1 MQIRYITFTRTPAG
15 TYIKAETPKQHS
27 RAARNAQRR
36 AAAQEH
42 IGAIVAA
49 LDFFAMLGSAGSAD
63 CGTMPLGVC
72 LVWSLAGLAAL
83 ALGLYMAHAFYGQ
96 EAAAKWNK

>member
-36 AAAQEH
+36 AALTDVAGIFANKFKQYDAARK
-42 IGAIVAA
+42 AI
-49 LDFFAMLGSAGSAD
+49 
-63 CGTMPLGVC
+63 
-72 LVWSLAGLAAL
+72 
-83 ALGLYMAHAFYGQ
+83 
-96 EAAAKWNK
+96 